1 MKRSQSKDAPSGDPP
16 KGNFLSWNR
25 AGQPR
30 CLRVELADGTFYVFP
45 YQHLAHV
52 KFEPGTDETI
62 NITISSHE
70 VKITG
75 KNLRELALAFQ
86 KFTIDWV
93 KELQAGT
100 LRCGCQWRGRP
111 YCQHRGHQNS
121 SVAMTGSIF
130 ADMRRK
136 FIFFDLQFMPSN
148 RSYVLTYT

>member
-1 MKRSQSKDAPSGDPP
+1 MKRSQSIDAPSGDSP
-16 KGNFLSWNR
+16 KGNSLSWNR

-30 CLRVELADGTFYVFP
+30 CLRVELADGTSYLFP

-93 KELQAGT
+93 KELQP
-100 LRCGCQWRGRP
+100 GRF
-111 YCQHRGHQNS
+111 
-121 SVAMTGSIF
+121 VAAANGEGVHIASI
-130 ADMRRK
+130 AVTKIQAQQRPG
-136 FIFFDLQFMPSN
+136 LS
-148 RSYVLTYT
+148 L